1 MKIPVTKDEIIS
13 AGKRIAPYV
22 HKTPL
27 LSSSKIDS
35 ITGAKLIFKCE
46 NFQKVGAFKMRGAA
60 NALLSLSD
68 EQLRKGVATHSSGN
82 HAAALARAAQNIKVP
97 AYIVMPQNSPINK
110 IEAVRSYGGK
120 ITFCEPNLK
129 AREETLNKVIEQ
141 TGATFIHPYNNWDV
155 ITGQSTAAYELITES
170 KSTLDYI
177 LAPVGGGGLL
187 SGTALSAHYF
197 TNGTKVI
204 GCEPEGADD
213 AFRSLRD
220 GVIYP
225 SLNPNTIADGLLT
238 SLGEKTFAVISR
250 YVEEIITASEKTIAE
265 AMFLIMERQKVVIEP
280 SSALPLATI
289 LENPDR
295 FTGKTIGV
303 ILSGGN
309 LDFSKINSY
318 LELKN

>member
-27 LSSSKIDS
+27 LSSSQIDV
-35 ITGAKLIFKCE
+35 ITCARLIFKCE

-82 HAAALARAAQNIKVP
+82 HAAALARAAQNINIP
-97 AYIVMPQNSPINK
+97 AYIVMPENSPINK

-155 ITGQSTAAYELITES
+155 IIGQSTAAYELITES